1 MQISESEP
9 TAKPEVKPE
18 TKPETKPEPVV
29 EPKTKPEAKP
39 EESTHDTVLITD
51 ILKNTEIKPHTD
63 SFEDSDPFEWPT
75 KKSEKSYV
83 MCEFGR
89 IIDDY
94 IKDKNEDAG
103 VDALKN
109 LHNNMQL
116 RTTLSDIVKF
126 VGDNDKYNKMSY
138 YATEEYSGKCHYQE
152 INEFSQR
159 LSTYSNYQR
168 LMKLECNNL
177 FFCQVSTQLQTDLP
191 KIEKLLARIRTFY
204 KEHMMSAEMLYDH
217 ICTIAGKRTS
227 LITG

>member
-9 TAKPEVKPE
+9 IAKPTTKFESKPMVKS
-18 TKPETKPEPVV
+18 EPVV
-29 EPKTKPEAKP
+29 ELKTKPEAKP
-39 EESTHDTVLITD
+39 EAKPVVKPVVKPEVKPVVKPEPKTEESTHDTVLITD
-51 ILKNTEIKPHTD
+51 ILKNTEIKPHAD
-63 SFEDSDPFEWPT
+63 NFEDSDPFEWPT

-83 MCEFGR
+83 MYEFGR

-94 IKDKNEDAG
+94 IKDKNEDDG

-116 RTTLSDIVKF
+116 RTTLTDIVKL
-126 VGDNDKYNKMSY
+126 VGDNDKHDKMSY

-177 FFCQVSTQLQTDLP
+177 FFCQVSTQL
-191 KIEKLLARIRTFY
+191 
-204 KEHMMSAEMLYDH
+204 
-217 ICTIAGKRTS
+217 
-227 LITG
+227 